1 MTRYYLYQAD
11 NLDDYFIMDSSDKR
25 TPKVSKDIKVKLLLL
40 QCNYKKNTTGFFIN
54 SIEESQLNMYLV
66 LDPNLTIS
74 GLIDI
79 IGDQHEMP
87 LS

>member
-40 QCNYKKNTTGFFIN
+40 HCDYKKNTTGFFIN
-54 SIEESQLNMYLV
+54 SIEESQLNMYLA
-66 LDPNLTIS
+66 LNPNMKI
-74 GLIDI
+74 
-79 IGDQHEMP
+79 HELVNL
-87 LS
+87 LSSS